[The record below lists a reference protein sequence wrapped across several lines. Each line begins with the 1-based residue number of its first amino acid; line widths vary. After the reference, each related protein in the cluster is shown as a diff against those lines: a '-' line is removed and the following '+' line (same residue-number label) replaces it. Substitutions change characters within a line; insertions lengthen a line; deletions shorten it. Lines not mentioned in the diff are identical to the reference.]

1 MSFII
6 KVYIIEV
13 HMKNSVII
21 VDDQTLFAEGIKS
34 ILISTGNFIVK
45 GIASSGLECLGLIDK
60 NKPGLIII
68 NSSIGEISGIDILK
82 IIREHKMP
90 IKILFISSEIN
101 VNVAI
106 DALNYNVDGLILK
119 NSSLSDFLSAINSIL
134 DDNQFI
140 HPLILDA
147 VNSYL
152 AQTDNC
158 KKTTLTKSE
167 TQILCMISAGY
178 LNKEIGSEL
187 NISERTVKNHI
198 SNIFKKIDVS
208 DRTQAAVFAIKN
220 DIITLK

>member
-60 NKPGLIII
+60 NKPDLIII

-119 NSSLSDFLSAINSIL
+119 NSSLSDFLSAINSL
-134 DDNQFI
+134 LEDNQFI

-158 KKTTLTKSE
+158 KKTTLTKRE

-187 NISERTVKNHI
+187 NISERTVKNHV
-198 SNIFKKIDVS
+198 SNLFKKIGVS
-208 DRTQAAVFAIKN
+208 DRTQAAVYAIKN
-220 DIITLK
+220 NLVNI

>member
-34 ILISTGNFIVK
+34 ILISTGNFVVK

-119 NSSLSDFLSAINSIL
+119 NSTLSDFLSAINSIL
-134 DDNQFI
+134 EDNQFI

-158 KKTTLTKSE
+158 KKTTLTKRE

-187 NISERTVKNHI
+187 NISERTVKNHV
-198 SNIFKKIDVS
+198 SNLFKKIGVS
-208 DRTQAAVFAIKN
+208 DRTQAAVYAIKN
-220 DIITLK
+220 NLVNI

>member
-1 MSFII
+1 
-6 KVYIIEV
+6 
-13 HMKNSVII
+13 MKNSVII

-60 NKPGLIII
+60 NKPSLIII

-134 DDNQFI
+134 EDNQFI

-147 VNSYL
+147 VNFYL

-158 KKTTLTKSE
+158 KKTTLTKRE

-187 NISERTVKNHI
+187 NISERTVKNHV
-198 SNIFKKIDVS
+198 SNLFKKIGVS
-208 DRTQAAVFAIKN
+208 DRTQAAVYAIKN
-220 DIITLK
+220 NLVNI

>member
-60 NKPGLIII
+60 NKPDLIII

-101 VNVAI
+101 VNVSI

-119 NSSLSDFLSAINSIL
+119 NSSLSDFLSAINSL
-134 DDNQFI
+134 LEDNQFI

-158 KKTTLTKSE
+158 KKTTLTKRE

-187 NISERTVKNHI
+187 NISERTVKNHV
-198 SNIFKKIDVS
+198 SNLFKKIGVS
-208 DRTQAAVFAIKN
+208 DRTQAAVYAIKN
-220 DIITLK
+220 NLVNI